1 MSRRA
6 ALAVLAVS
14 LLLAVVPTAAQ
25 AKGASAA
32 TISGG
37 GSGGLPGGPISMK
50 GDGEPGSGSNLS
62 TLADNAGMWAL
73 LFEDGAPGALAAAP
87 VPAAQRG
94 PRYTI
99 TWTFPNGAG
108 TEDKV
113 RQFVWPYAAGGP
125 VTYLAPGQKVLD
137 TRTEGGWYKASDVL
151 RTSLIQLGLP
161 NRAALTA
168 PSGSAGAGAAG
179 TGAASPSQAAPAS
192 ADPAPALWPRV
203 AAGVGLLLVAALAVV
218 LLVRRRTTPGPAPT
232 H

>member
-6 ALAVLAVS
+6 ALTMLALA
-14 LLLAVVPTAAQ
+14 LLLAAVPTAAQ

-37 GSGGLPGGPISMK
+37 GPGGLPGGPISMK
-50 GDGEPGSGSNLS
+50 GDGEPGTGSDLS
-62 TLADNAGMWAL
+62 MLAENAGMWAL

-87 VPAAQRG
+87 IPAAQRG

-113 RQFVWPYAAGGP
+113 RQLVWPYAAGGP

-137 TRTEGGWYKASDVL
+137 TRTEGGWYKASDAL
-151 RTSLIQLGLP
+151 RTSLIDLGLP
-161 NRAALTA
+161 NRPALTA
-168 PSGSAGAGAAG
+168 PAP
-179 TGAASPSQAAPAS
+179 ASPKAAAPAPAS
-192 ADPAPALWPRV
+192 PAPADPSPALWPKV
-203 AAGVGLLLVAALAVV
+203 AAGVGLLLAAAVAVV
-218 LLVRRRTTPGPAPT
+218 VVLRRRTTPGPAPT

>member
-6 ALAVLAVS
+6 ALAMLGLA
-14 LLLAVVPTAAQ
+14 LLLAMVPTAAQ

-37 GSGGLPGGPISMK
+37 GPGGLPGGPISIK
-50 GDGEPGSGSNLS
+50 GDGEPGSGSG
-62 TLADNAGMWAL
+62 LASLAEDAGMWAL
-73 LFEDGAPGALAAAP
+73 LFEDGAPGAAAAAP
-87 VPAAQRG
+87 TPAARRG

-108 TEDKV
+108 TEDLV

-137 TRTEGGWYKASDVL
+137 TRTEGGWYQASDAL
-151 RTSLIQLGLP
+151 RTSLIGLGLP
-161 NRAALTA
+161 NRPAMAA
-168 PSGSAGAGAAG
+168 
-179 TGAASPSQAAPAS
+179 AAPAPAS
-192 ADPAPALWPRV
+192 PAPVSPAPAAPAPALWPKV
-203 AAGVGLLLVAALAVV
+203 AAGVGLLLVVAVAVV
-218 LLVRRRTTPGPAPT
+218 VVLRRRAAPGPAPT

>member
-32 TISGG
+32 SISGG
-37 GSGGLPGGPISMK
+37 GPGGLPGGPISIK
-50 GDGEPGSGSNLS
+50 GDGEPGSGSDLS
-62 TLADNAGMWAL
+62 TLADEAGMWAV
-73 LFEDGAPGALAAAP
+73 LFEGGNPGALATAP
-87 VPAAQRG
+87 TPAAQRG

-108 TEDKV
+108 TEDLV

-125 VTYLAPGQKVLD
+125 VTYLAPGQRVLD
-137 TRTEGGWYKASDVL
+137 TRTTGGWYHASDGL
-151 RTSLIQLGLP
+151 RRSLVDLGLP
-161 NRAALTA
+161 NRPALTA
-168 PSGSAGAGAAG
+168 PAPPASASPD
-179 TGAASPSQAAPAS
+179 AASPAATQPAPAAS
-192 ADPAPALWPRV
+192 ADPSPALWPKI
-203 AAGVGLLLVAALAVV
+203 AAGVGLLLVAGVGVV
-218 LLVRRRTTPGPAPT
+218 LVLRRRTAPGPAPT

>member
-1 MSRRA
+1 MSRRTSLA
-6 ALAVLAVS
+6 MFALA

-62 TLADNAGMWAL
+62 TLAENAGMWAL
-73 LFEDGAPGALAAAP
+73 LFEDGAPGALEAAP

-137 TRTEGGWYKASDVL
+137 TRTEGGW
-151 RTSLIQLGLP
+151 
-161 NRAALTA
+161 
-168 PSGSAGAGAAG
+168 
-179 TGAASPSQAAPAS
+179 
-192 ADPAPALWPRV
+192 
-203 AAGVGLLLVAALAVV
+203 
-218 LLVRRRTTPGPAPT
+218 
-232 H
+232 

>member
-6 ALAVLAVS
+6 ALAMLALA
-14 LLLAVVPTAAQ
+14 LLLAMVPTAAQ

-37 GSGGLPGGPISMK
+37 GPGGLPGGPISMK
-50 GDGEPGSGSNLS
+50 GDGEPGSGSGLS
-62 TLADNAGMWAL
+62 TLAEHAGMWAL

-108 TEDKV
+108 TEDLV

-137 TRTEGGWYKASDVL
+137 TSTEGGWYKAPDVL
-151 RTSLIQLGLP
+151 RTSLIGLGLP
-161 NRAALTA
+161 NRPALVA
-168 PSGSAGAGAAG
+168 PTPAPAGP
-179 TGAASPSQAAPAS
+179 ASPAPAP
-192 ADPAPALWPRV
+192 ADPAPALWPKV
-203 AAGVGLLLVAALAVV
+203 AAGVGLLLVAGVGVV
-218 LLVRRRTTPGPAPT
+218 LVLRRRTAPGPAPT

>member
-37 GSGGLPGGPISMK
+37 GPGGLPGGPITMK
-50 GDGEPGSGSNLS
+50 GDGEPGSGSDLS
-62 TLADNAGMWAL
+62 SLAEDAGMWAL
-73 LFEDGAPGALAAAP
+73 LFEDGAPGAVDAAP
-87 VPAAQRG
+87 TPAAQRG
-94 PRYTI
+94 PRYTV

-108 TEDKV
+108 TEDQV
-113 RQFVWPYAAGGP
+113 RQLVWPYAAGGP

-137 TRTEGGWYKASDVL
+137 ARTEGGWYKASDAL
-151 RTSLIQLGLP
+151 RTSMIGLGLP
-161 NRAALTA
+161 DRPALNVPAA
-168 PSGSAGAGAAG
+168 SASPAAGPGAA
-179 TGAASPSQAAPAS
+179 QAAP
-192 ADPAPALWPRV
+192 ADPAPALWPKV
-203 AAGVGLLLVAALAVV
+203 AAGVGLLLVAAGGVV
-218 LLVRRRTTPGPAPT
+218 LVLRRRATPGPAPT